1 MKFLFTLFL
10 EIESDKRLTVR
21 DMKKKSLVKF
31 IESSQPRGFV
41 PFINCLT
48 QDVDYRKKND
58 LNGDIHC
65 SKSSCKLK
73 CLPGFD
79 HWTGSKRV
87 ACKARKRNHGS
98 IFIIQELT
106 QIYFSSLSFALKCS
120 GSRNPCFHDVKLI
133 DLKKLVMRIS
143 NPLHYCNSKSNSQ

>member
-21 DMKKKSLVKF
+21 DMKKQSLVKF

-41 PFINCLT
+41 PFTNCLK
-48 QDVDYRKKND
+48 QDLDYRKKTD
-58 LNGDIHC
+58 LNGNIHC

-79 HWTGSKRV
+79 YWKGSKRV
-87 ACKARKRNHGS
+87 ACKARKRNH
-98 IFIIQELT
+98 
-106 QIYFSSLSFALKCS
+106 SLKMDIS
-120 GSRNPCFHDVKLI
+120 KLFYTKQY
-133 DLKKLVMRIS
+133 LS
-143 NPLHYCNSKSNSQ
+143 CE